1 MKNENIL
8 KCEAGVYVLSGSCLT
23 LSQRYNM
30 TIQYLMAMKLLV
42 THGYQIEQFH
52 LGQPIGDFF
61 TDIRSYISTTIIL
74 AGSMLEANIYERFVD
89 VKDNILVISD
99 FNLSTLNNDWEKI
112 KKRSAILGKYHEF
125 AALSRK
131 KLDKNDVKYK
141 EIEILVKIRNALVHY
156 VPQWDYE
163 KTPMEEVEKCI
174 SQISSNID
182 YSPFIPSTGPYF
194 PNRCMSASFGQWAI
208 NVSLDFIKYF
218 EDSIPIANKC
228 EPLRNELQIV
238 HP

>member
-1 MKNENIL
+1 MKNEKIL
-8 KCEAGVYVLSGSCLT
+8 KCEAGVYVLSSSCLT

-52 LGQPIGDFF
+52 LGQPFGYFF

-89 VKDNILVISD
+89 VKDNILVISN

-125 AALSRK
+125 AALSG
-131 KLDKNDVKYK
+131 KNW
-141 EIEILVKIRNALVHY
+141 IR
-156 VPQWDYE
+156 
-163 KTPMEEVEKCI
+163 M
-174 SQISSNID
+174 
-182 YSPFIPSTGPYF
+182 
-194 PNRCMSASFGQWAI
+194 M
-208 NVSLDFIKYF
+208 
-218 EDSIPIANKC
+218 
-228 EPLRNELQIV
+228 
-238 HP
+238 